1 MSERTELGQIRQ
13 EYPDAGLD
21 EGDVDPDPV
30 TQLRRWLDD
39 AIAAEVPEPNAMTV
53 ATVDAEGRP
62 SARTVLLK
70 GLDQRGVVF
79 FTNYASRKSRALEAN
94 PACALVLL
102 WKPLQR
108 QVCITGTA
116 TRLGREESATYFAT
130 RPRGARLGAWASE
143 QSAVIASRGVLE
155 RRLAELEATW
165 GEHDEIPLPPFWGGF
180 VVAPDAVELWQ
191 GRPDRL
197 HDRLRY
203 SRTATGAWGLERL
216 SP

>member
-39 AIAAEVPEPNAMTV
+39 AIAAEVAEPNAMTV